1 MNIFLPFIFGFS
13 TSFLGMILPSMLNM
27 TSVKISFERGRK
39 NATRFALG
47 VGTMVF
53 FQAYLAVLLSRY
65 IQEDPS
71 ILAHIQILATVIF
84 ALLSIYFFISYR
96 KEKVHK
102 NTFKKDCRNTFVI
115 GLFLSG
121 LNMFAIPFYYG
132 ITNLLNKF
140 GFLELNATPI
150 LFFITGSAMGSFFI
164 LYLYPTYFKKLIKN
178 QSNSNGKINLILA
191 LITGA
196 LSIIA
201 IVKVL

>member
-1 MNIFLPFIFGFS
+1 MNLFLPFIFGFS

-53 FQAYLAVLLSRY
+53 FQAYLAVLLIRY
-65 IQEDPS
+65 IQEDPA
-71 ILAHIQILATVIF
+71 ILAYIQILAGVIF
-84 ALLSIYFFISYR
+84 ALLSIYFFVSFK
-96 KEKVHK
+96 KEKSQ
-102 NTFKKDCRNTFVI
+102 NNSLEKDCRNTFII

-140 GFLELNATPI
+140 GLLQLNTAPI
-150 LFFITGSAMGSFFI
+150 LFFITGSAIGSFFI
-164 LYLYPTYFKKLIKN
+164 LYLYPSYFSKVFKK
-178 QSNSNGKINLILA
+178 QSNSKGKINLSLA
-191 LITGA
+191 FITGA
-196 LSIIA
+196 LSIIT
-201 IVKVL
+201 IVKLL